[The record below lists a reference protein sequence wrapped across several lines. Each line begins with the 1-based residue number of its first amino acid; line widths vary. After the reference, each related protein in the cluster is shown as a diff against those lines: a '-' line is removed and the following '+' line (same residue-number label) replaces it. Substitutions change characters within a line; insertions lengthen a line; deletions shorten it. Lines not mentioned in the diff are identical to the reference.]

1 MEDLHLSVIPAKAGI
16 HWLKVL
22 RDSRFRGS
30 DINCTFFGTLLRGEA
45 ILLTRD
51 T

>member
-1 MEDLHLSVIPAKAGI
+1 MENFYLAVIPAKAVI
-16 HWLKVL
+16 PLHKVL

-30 DINCTFFGTLLRGEA
+30 DINCTFFGTLRMGEA